1 MNREYAYRSQARA
14 VRPRKQRRPNARGPL
29 HQEASLLTAAEENE
43 LAARIKQGDLA
54 ARERLIMANL
64 RLVMRIAN
72 GYRGADSPGIEHDDL
87 VQEGNLGLMRAAEDF
102 DPEAHEARFAT
113 YASYWIH
120 HHIQRALAEQGSVVK
135 FPYYLVLLRRRHEKA
150 RERILEKR
158 IADRSASGSIE
169 PTLEEV
175 AEEMGVDTKR
185 LKYLH
190 NAQIE
195 LRSCSPATPEDD
207 ISQDES
213 LAIDMPPERPLEV
226 AETKERLHA
235 AIRKLS
241 LMEAWVV
248 RRRYRLDETIEEFL
262 AEAEANR
269 RSKNGSGIPG
279 RKSNGLD
286 SAGRRTFCELAREI
300 GRPRCQVRA
309 AEASAL
315 SKLLQMIDPE
325 GTEAAQD
332 RVEPSA
338 RGSVIKKRR
347 TA

>member
-1 MNREYAYRSQARA
+1 MNREYAHRTQARA
-14 VRPRKQRRPNARGPL
+14 VRPRKQRRPDARGPL
-29 HQEASLLTAAEENE
+29 HQEASLLTAAEEVE
-43 LAARIKQGDLA
+43 LAARIKQGDST
-54 ARERLIMANL
+54 ARDRLIMANL
-64 RLVMRIAN
+64 RLVMSIAN
-72 GYRGADSPGIEHDDL
+72 GYRGADCPGLEHDDL
-87 VQEGNLGLMRAAEDF
+87 VQEGNLGLMRAAQDF
-102 DPEAHEARFAT
+102 DPETHDARFAT

-150 RERILEKR
+150 RERILERR
-158 IADRSASGSIE
+158 IADRAASGSIE

-175 AEEMGVDTKR
+175 AEEMGVEMKR

-207 ISQDES
+207 ASQDES

-226 AETKERLHA
+226 AETMQRLHA

-241 LMEAWVV
+241 LLESWVV

-262 AEAEANR
+262 AEAEGRR
-269 RSKNGSGIPG
+269 RSDSGNGPPG
-279 RKSNGLD
+279 RRTNALD
-286 SAGRRTFCELAREI
+286 PAGRRTFCELAREI

-315 SKLLQMIDPE
+315 AKLLQMIDPE
-325 GTEAAQD
+325 GIETALD
-332 RVEPSA
+332 RVEPTA
-338 RGSVIKKRR
+338 RGSIIKKRR